1 MFRFVDIFY
10 LPSSLLS
17 LVCTLGRNILCYII
31 GDVSVSVDDIDHEE
45 CGKSVI
51 MYRAISR
58 HADNETRN
66 FAISYIVP
74 VIPLFPSY

>member
-1 MFRFVDIFY
+1 MFSFVDIFY

-58 HADNETRN
+58 DADNETRN

-74 VIPLFPSY
+74 VIPLFPSF

>member
-17 LVCTLGRNILCYII
+17 LVCTLGRSILCYII
-31 GDVSVSVDDIDHEE
+31 GDVSVDDIDHEE
-45 CGKSVI
+45 CGKSLI

-58 HADNETRN
+58 DADNETRN